1 MMMKP
6 PSISLLN
13 DDELNPLIVTVHSTL
28 LRKKWLLK
36 VYVMRKNEGR
46 NLFIKTCTLSNASFP
61 SKTSVTW

>member
-13 DDELNPLIVTVHSTL
+13 DDELNPLTVTTHNTL

-36 VYVMRKNEGR
+36 IYGMRKNKGR
-46 NLFIKTCTLSNASFP
+46 NVFIKTSTLSNASFP
-61 SKTSVTW
+61 S